1 MKKNKYIEEEITLF
15 ELSKR
20 FLLNDDMETPEIF
33 DIDGVEVE
41 TLDNNGKKCFRK
53 INKFVVKPS
62 VDKYYSDGNINVSSN
77 HRFIV
82 DGKEVFAHELPQFNL
97 INQPLNIVDIEVE
110 DLHSYLAN
118 GYLNHNTTTGGTA
131 IPFTASVRLRFK
143 KMGQIKGKINGMDNA
158 IGERIQV
165 QIVKNRVGPPRRKVT
180 FDVRYD
186 SGIDNYGSWL
196 TCLKEMGAI
205 NQSGSSYTYK
215 YVDVET
221 GEEITRKFQSKDF
234 KKLLEE
240 NPGLKQVIYQQI
252 CDEYI
257 MKYSIGDDE
266 LGIDDIELET
276 NNED

>member
-62 VDKYYSDGNINVSSN
+62 VHKYYSDGNINVSSN